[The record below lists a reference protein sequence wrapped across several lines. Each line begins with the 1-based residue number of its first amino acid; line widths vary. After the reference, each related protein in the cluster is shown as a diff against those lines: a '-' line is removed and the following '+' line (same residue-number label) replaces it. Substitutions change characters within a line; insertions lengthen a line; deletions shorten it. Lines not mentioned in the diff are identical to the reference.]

1 MDREAI
7 IGLEVHAQ
15 LLTESKIFCSC
26 STTFGAD
33 PNSHACPVCTGLPG
47 ALPVVNQRVVE
58 FAIKMGLATHCTI
71 ARKSLFAR
79 KNYFYP
85 DLPKGYQISQYEMPL
100 AENGYVEILA
110 NGETKRIGILRVH
123 MEEDAGKLIHQEES
137 METSPFSF
145 VDFNRTG
152 VPLIEIVSAPDI
164 RTAREAGAYL
174 RTLSSILQYLEICDG
189 KMEEGSLRCDANVSV
204 RPVGEEAF
212 GNRTELKNMNS
223 YRHVEKAL
231 DYEIRRQTE
240 LLEAG
245 DPVVQ
250 ETRLWDPNRSITVS
264 MRGKE
269 EAPDYRYFPDPDLIP
284 LVIDDEWIE
293 GIRKSLPELPMEK
306 RSRFV
311 REYQIPEYDAGVLTS
326 SKALADFYEAC
337 VKIFPEPKTVSNWVM
352 GELLGTLNSD
362 GKEITESPVTP
373 AQLAGMLQLVKDG
386 TISGKIAKTV
396 FEGMYK
402 TGKDAARIVKEKG
415 LVQVTDQ
422 GSIEGAI
429 ERVLEANPDLIEAYR
444 KGKEKLFGYF
454 VGQVMKETRGKANP
468 QLVNQLLKQKLAGRR

>member
-1 MDREAI
+1 M
-7 IGLEVHAQ
+7 
-15 LLTESKIFCSC
+15 
-26 STTFGAD
+26 
-33 PNSHACPVCTGLPG
+33 
-47 ALPVVNQRVVE
+47 VNQRVVE

-71 ARKSLFAR
+71 ARRSLFAR

-311 REYQIPEYDAGVLTS
+311 REHQIPEYDAGVLTS